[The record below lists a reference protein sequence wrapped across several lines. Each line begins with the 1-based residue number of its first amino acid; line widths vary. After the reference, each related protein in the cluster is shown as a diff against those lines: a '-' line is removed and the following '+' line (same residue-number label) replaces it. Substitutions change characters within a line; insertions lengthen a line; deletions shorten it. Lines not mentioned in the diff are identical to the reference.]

1 MQRPPAAFAVVATA
15 AAASGRRSCFVRQ
28 SAIEVAAARMDG
40 SRRVVVTTQ
49 PRHAECT
56 VVDGLLLWFGGR
68 CVFGCSVCLLLGWVV
83 TNRVWGGAGALLW
96 ATCWDGPFGIYL
108 FGDQPRGHATT
119 ARCRLWLLVW
129 LLRGSWFVCL
139 LLCLLLRFF
148 ASLRFAFSLSLCVSS
163 SSFLCLFSA
172 PRKISR

>member
-1 MQRPPAAFAVVATA
+1 M
-15 AAASGRRSCFVRQ
+15 
-28 SAIEVAAARMDG
+28 I
-40 SRRVVVTTQ
+40 
-49 PRHAECT
+49 
-56 VVDGLLLWFGGR
+56 
-68 CVFGCSVCLLLGWVV
+68 GCGVCLFFGWVV
-83 TNRVWGGAGALLW
+83 TDSVWGGGDAAVGHVLGWTIRDLV
-96 ATCWDGPFGIYL
+96 
-108 FGDQPRGHATT
+108 GDQPRGHATT